1 MPDPPMAG
9 SDLPT
14 DRVMPPG
21 PSPLPGLPLPNRSS
35 PVPLYHQLA
44 NAITDMVG
52 AGTLRA
58 GDQLPPERELAER
71 TGVSRMTA
79 RQALADLERG
89 GVITVRHGVGTF
101 VATPRIVLDTIHL
114 QGFTE
119 MAEQS
124 GLTATSRVVDQHV
137 APASAAGMAALG
149 LGNGSNVVV
158 ITRVRSLGGEPIV
171 LETSQLDAARF
182 GALTAEEL
190 EGSLYRLLER
200 RFAVRL
206 SHATEVIEARRAG
219 SVEAELLRITAGDP
233 TLVVSGT
240 AWQGETAV
248 EWFESVYPAE
258 RVRLA
263 VNSQRQ
269 AARSEAG
276 APTVSMV
283 LA

>member
-1 MPDPPMAG
+1 MPDPPTAG
-9 SDLPT
+9 PDERT
-14 DRVMPPG
+14 DRLVPPT
-21 PSPLPGLPLPNRSS
+21 PAPLAGLAPPDRSS

-44 NAITDMVG
+44 TAITGMV
-52 AGTLRA
+52 ANGTLRA
-58 GDQLPPERELAER
+58 GDQLPPERELAEQA
-71 TGVSRMTA
+71 GVSRMTA

-89 GVITVRHGVGTF
+89 GVVIVRHGVGTF
-101 VATPRIVLDTIHL
+101 VAAPRILLDTIHL

-124 GLTATSRVVDQHV
+124 GLTATSRVIDQHV

-149 LGNGSNVVV
+149 ISDGASVVA
-158 ITRVRSLGGEPIV
+158 ITRVRSLGGQPIV

-182 GALTAEEL
+182 ASLTAEDL

-200 RFAVRL
+200 RFGVRL
-206 SHATEVIEARRAG
+206 SHATEVIEARQAS
-219 SVEAELLRITAGDP
+219 SVEADLLRIAPGAP

-240 AWQGETAV
+240 AWQGVTAV

-269 AARSEAG
+269 APRVEAG
-276 APTVSMV
+276 AQTVSMV